1 MNIADKINIICFT
14 EGSLRWFQE
23 IFVRD
28 WIFIDATG
36 FRSLNVP
43 GYKKLLYYAL
53 VTRHPFHGYPP
64 LPVAEYITSD
74 HTKDSIYLFL
84 SQIQK
89 NLLSLVNLSSNVKPK
104 LIMTDFSLAII
115 SGVIKEYN
123 RQNLKEYLEKCFQI
137 ITDNE
142 EMPSNI
148 TVVSVCSA
156 HLLRGI
162 KYFTEKL
169 QWYHRN
175 KALKK
180 IVLKSLGHFVVCSDF
195 SIVKTIVKFVYYVI
209 SSKFITDKYMTQLR
223 VLEKAINQYKEG
235 SLDAEYKFTMILQ
248 KHQICNSNQMM

>member
-1 MNIADKINIICFT
+1 M
-14 EGSLRWFQE
+14 
-23 IFVRD
+23 
-28 WIFIDATG
+28 
-36 FRSLNVP
+36 
-43 GYKKLLYYAL
+43 
-53 VTRHPFHGYPP
+53 TRHPFHGYPP

-89 NLLSLVNLSSNVKPK
+89 NLLSLVNLSLNVKPK
-104 LIMTDFSLAII
+104 LIMTDFSLVII

-123 RQNLKEYLEKCFQI
+123 RQNLKEYLEKCSQI

-156 HLLRGI
+156 HLSRGI
-162 KYFTEKL
+162 KYFIEKS

-180 IVLKSLGHFVVCSDF
+180 IVLKSLGRLVVCTNF
-195 SIVKTIVKFVYYVI
+195 SIVKTIVKSVYYVF
-209 SSKFITDKYMTQLR
+209 SSEFITDT
-223 VLEKAINQYKEG
+223 
-235 SLDAEYKFTMILQ
+235 
-248 KHQICNSNQMM
+248 